1 MYALWCVSEI
11 FSSCDGKANFMEML
25 LSSIVNTH
33 MPTKK
38 MRVRAQDVPY
48 MTKEW
53 KGAIRAKRRAARK
66 YLTEQTSENWEARW
80 ITRSEA
86 TRLWRKAIRTYWKEQ
101 ASKLKC
107 NLSEFYKTFM
117 PFLSDKHK
125 GNTNELSLR
134 INGTICRD
142 QYMALKLGATELT
155 NLLTSLFNLCINLGE
170 WPI

>member
-1 MYALWCVSEI
+1 MWWQ
-11 FSSCDGKANFMEML
+11 GKFYGNPP
-25 LSSIVNTH
+25 VQYCQYRH

-38 MRVRAQDVPY
+38 MRVRAQDIPY

-53 KGAIRAKRRAARK
+53 KDGIRAKRTAARK
-66 YLTEQTSENWEARW
+66 YLKEQTSENWEARR
-80 ITRSEA
+80 ITRNEA

-101 ASKLKC
+101 ATKLKC
-107 NLSEFYKTFM
+107 KPSEFYKTFM

-125 GNTNELSLR
+125 GNTNELSLS

-142 QYMALKLGATELT
+142 QYMALMLGATELT

-170 WPI
+170 WPICWKKGECF